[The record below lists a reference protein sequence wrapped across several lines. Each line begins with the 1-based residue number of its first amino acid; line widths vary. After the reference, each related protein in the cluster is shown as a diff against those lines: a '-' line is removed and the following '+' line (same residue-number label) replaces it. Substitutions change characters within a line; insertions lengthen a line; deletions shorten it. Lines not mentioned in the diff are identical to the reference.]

1 MSSMPRD
8 TCGTRAYAPWS
19 SGCSS
24 RRLTCSSRGPVVRSP
39 PSPSSRRAA
48 RRRRRHDTPRQPAR
62 GEWRHPPSF
71 LRAAHTLLRALLKQC
86 ALIDLLEHAQAHLPA
101 HLVIL
106 LQVPYSIHR
115 GFFLSAAVWILSLH
129 YVRKA
134 PPLSPLPLI

>member
-1 MSSMPRD
+1 MEF
-8 TCGTRAYAPWS
+8 GLLIAPDVQS
-19 SGCSS
+19 DGGMAAAIGQEHRS
-24 RRLTCSSRGPVVRSP
+24 RRQLP
-39 PSPSSRRAA
+39 P
-48 RRRRRHDTPRQPAR
+48 
-62 GEWRHPPSF
+62 PPSF

-115 GFFLSAAVWILSLH
+115 GFFLSAAVWILSLQ

-134 PPLSPLPLI
+134 PPLSSLALI